1 MLRRPSESNRLN
13 ARCRQQKKTL
23 NSPLRHEEIKYLVLR
38 AFMVTASISEKLFRP
53 RKKSIY

>member
-13 ARCRQQKKTL
+13 ATCRQQKKTL

-38 AFMVTASISEKLFRP
+38 AFMVTASISEKSFFA
-53 RKKSIY
+53 